1 MLLDFYEKDERNRSR
16 KLRVLLSVITF
27 NPKLMKKF
35 NSHKNLAVVLFTM
48 IFSALLLSGCT
59 LPWQKKTVDP
69 EENRNDYIKV
79 TEPQSQEVDDLVNQ
93 LDENIDISF
102 NYDLDGKLDSST
114 DVGDGKSIADYLVTT
129 SVNSREGSNT
139 DNTGVEDLDKE
150 LRVYYDLSENLG
162 RDYSNIT
169 GLMASL
175 INNWLEV
182 DFESE
187 DILDH
192 YGLIVGGSGT
202 ATDIQNRAD
211 ETRATAARFEG
222 LKDNVSAL
230 SAPEDGTTMQTS
242 MEVYMQAF
250 LTYCDSAA
258 AALDKMV
265 TAKSTWNIALGNQ
278 ADAEWDAADAVFLAA
293 QKTFRDELK
302 AFDTATRGV
311 YKSRVKEVNDQYDM
325 VEAEYENARER

>member
-1 MLLDFYEKDERNRSR
+1 M
-16 KLRVLLSVITF
+16 T
-27 NPKLMKKF
+27 KF
-35 NSHKNLAVVLFTM
+35 NSHKNLVVVLFVM
-48 IFSALLLSGCT
+48 LFPVLLLSGCT

-79 TEPQSQEVDDLVNQ
+79 TEPQSQEVDDLVQQ
-93 LDENIDISF
+93 LDKSIDISF

-129 SVNSREGSNT
+129 SVNSIEGT
-139 DNTGVEDLDKE
+139 PDDNTGVEDLDKE
-150 LRVYYDLSENLG
+150 LRAYYDLSENLG

-169 GLMASL
+169 GLMVSL
-175 INNWLEV
+175 INNYLEV

-192 YGLIVGGSGT
+192 YGLVVGGPGT
-202 ATDIQNRAD
+202 ANDIQKRAD
-211 ETRATAARFEG
+211 ETRATATRFEG

-230 SAPEDGTTMQTS
+230 SAPEDGAAIKVA

-265 TAKSTWNIALGNQ
+265 TAKSTWNMALGNQ

-293 QKTFRDELK
+293 QKTFRNELK

-311 YKSRVKEVNDQYDM
+311 YKARVKEVNDQYDI